1 MNSVNHIVSNIE
13 EALILC
19 SEFTNQYGV
28 SVHED
33 RVIGAYVEKKYFD
46 ELCNILERKGF
57 SLRYFEVHGKQVL
70 VEFAPRIVQDE

>member
-1 MNSVNHIVSNIE
+1 MSNTE
-13 EALILC
+13 EALCLC

-33 RVIGAYVEKKYFD
+33 HVIGVYVDKKYFD
-46 ELCNILERKGF
+46 ELCNILNHKGF

-70 VEFAPRIVQDE
+70 VEFAPKIKKDE

>member
-1 MNSVNHIVSNIE
+1 MNSVNSSVSNME
-13 EALILC
+13 EALCLC

-28 SVHED
+28 SVHEE

-70 VEFAPRIVQDE
+70 VEFAPKIIRDE

>member
-1 MNSVNHIVSNIE
+1 MNSVNYNVSNVE
-13 EALILC
+13 EALVLC

-70 VEFAPRIVQDE
+70 VEFGPKVIKDE

>member
-1 MNSVNHIVSNIE
+1 MICVNNIVSNIE

-33 RVIGAYVEKKYFD
+33 KVIGAYIERKYFD
-46 ELCNILERKGF
+46 ELCAIMERKGF
-57 SLRYFEVHGKQVL
+57 SLRYFEVHRKQIL
-70 VEFAPRIVQDE
+70 VEFGPRINKV

>member
-1 MNSVNHIVSNIE
+1 MNCVNYIVSNIE
-13 EALILC
+13 EALVLC
-19 SEFTNQYGV
+19 SEFTNQYGI

-70 VEFAPRIVQDE
+70 VEFAPRIVRDE